1 MKCKDCVCS
10 DVCYYKAFN
19 DVRHVKRR
27 DDVEKICKSF
37 VNRDAVEVVHGR
49 WIHPKGHVVSNEFLC
64 SECGH
69 GETSYHAIHPL
80 PGGGLKADESGNF
93 FHPPKMNYCPN
104 CGADMRERKDND

>member
-27 DDVEKICKSF
+27 DDVEKVCKSF

-49 WIHPKGHVVSNEFLC
+49 WVDHMVRDWRC
-64 SECGH
+64 SECG
-69 GETSYHAIHPL
+69 EKIHKVRSVDGYCYDDKP
-80 PGGGLKADESGNF
+80 
-93 FHPPKMNYCPN
+93 NYCPN

>member
-37 VNRDAVEVVHGR
+37 INRDSVEVVHGR
-49 WIHPKGHVVSNEFLC
+49 WETANDGTHFC
-64 SECGH
+64 SHCGCDAPY
-69 GETSYHAIHPL
+69 TWDDIDRSFINS
-80 PGGGLKADESGNF
+80 ADDVPDRPS
-93 FHPPKMNYCPN
+93 NYCHN
-104 CGADMRERKDND
+104 CGAKMDGYGNG